1 MSDGAKPSFKHALAK
16 KALAPVVT
24 SVATAIT
31 AFLMRKAAE
40 LWQQKLQP
48 KVEEKGG
55 AEAIARDAMNAV
67 SRKVAPVTDTVASKT
82 GGGSESSSSSSSDD
96 DREQGRREREQ
107 RRAKRR
113 KTLEQAG
120 SS

>member
-55 AEAIARDAMNAV
+55 AEAVARDAMDAV
-67 SRKVAPVTDTVASKT
+67 SRKVAPVTDAVASKA
-82 GGGSESSSSSSSDD
+82 GGGSETSSSSSDD

>member
-1 MSDGAKPSFKHALAK
+1 MAIATQGTASNYLQRALRPRSPAEAVATTSPRRTTMSDGAKPSFKHALAK

-48 KVEEKGG
+48 KVEERGG
-55 AEAIARDAMNAV
+55 AEAVARDAMDSV
-67 SRKVAPVTDTVASKT
+67 SNKVAPVTDA
-82 GGGSESSSSSSSDD
+82 
-96 DREQGRREREQ
+96 
-107 RRAKRR
+107 
-113 KTLEQAG
+113 
-120 SS
+120 